1 MLHSGVMWL
10 EGNTMQRI
18 TISVGDKLSADLE
31 SIRAQ
36 RGYQTR
42 SEAVRD
48 LVRDGIDRWQQENEI
63 AEICVGNLSYVFDR
77 RIRLLAKR
85 LAEMQHASHDLIVS
99 STSVRLDHFYT
110 MDSVLLK
117 GATTAVR
124 AFADQVRAERGVRSG
139 AINLLRVDAHEH
151 HEEVGLHVHEGQS
164 HLSPTN

>member
-1 MLHSGVMWL
+1 
-10 EGNTMQRI
+10 MQRI
-18 TISVGDKLSADLE
+18 TISVGDQLSADLDT
-31 SIRAQ
+31 IRAE

-63 AEICVGNLSYVFDR
+63 AAICVGNLSYVFDR

-85 LAEMQHASHDLIVS
+85 LAEMQHASHDLIVA
-99 STSVRLDHFYT
+99 TTAVRLDHFHT
-110 MDSVLLK
+110 MESVLMR
-117 GATTAVR
+117 GPAAAVR

-151 HEEVGLHVHEGQS
+151 HEHHDGAEVHVHAGLA